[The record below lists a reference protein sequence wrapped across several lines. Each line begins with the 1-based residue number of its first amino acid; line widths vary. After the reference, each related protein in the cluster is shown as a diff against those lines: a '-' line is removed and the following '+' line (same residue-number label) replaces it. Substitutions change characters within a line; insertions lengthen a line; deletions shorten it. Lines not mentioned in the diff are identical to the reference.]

1 MFFMVIERFKNGDAE
16 PVYRRFR
23 EQGRMLP
30 EGLQYIDSWVEE
42 GLGRCFQLMECKDE
56 QLIQQW
62 VKKWEDLVDFEVI
75 AVMRSAEAAQLRGG
89 SR

>member
-1 MFFMVIERFKNGDAE
+1 
-16 PVYRRFR
+16 
-23 EQGRMLP
+23 
-30 EGLQYIDSWVEE
+30 
-42 GLGRCFQLMECKDE
+42 MECKDE